1 MRNIGLMAHID
12 AGKTTTTERILFY
25 TGRNHRL
32 GEVHDGQ
39 ATMDFLPQERQRGIT
54 ITSAATTCHWN
65 DTRINIIDTP
75 GHVDF
80 TIEVERSL
88 RVLDGAVAV
97 FCAVGGVEPQSETV
111 WAQADRYGVPRLAFI
126 NKLDRVGADPEAVV
140 DQLRERLGANPV
152 LMQLPLGIEDSF
164 QGIIDLLTRRARI
177 FDDDSLGATFVDTDV
192 PDHLVEAVDA
202 ARERL
207 VETVAETDDELL
219 ELFLDGR
226 DIPLEKL
233 RAAVRRATLD
243 LKITPVLLGSA
254 FKNKGI
260 QLLLDAVV
268 DYLPAPADRPPVK
281 GLDPNGVE
289 VFRGAEEKEPTSAL
303 AFKIVS
309 DPYSGR
315 LTWLRVYSGRLNSGD
330 TLVNANTGHKQR
342 VGRLLQMHADKRQEV
357 SSAGPG
363 EIVAVV
369 GLKETATGQTLSDPA
384 GPIVLESLHVPDP
397 VISMSVAPESKADRD
412 KLSAALA
419 RLSLEDP
426 TFVVTAHPETNQ
438 TIISGMGELHLEII
452 ADRLATEFKVAAG
465 FGRPEVAYRE
475 AITRAVEAEG
485 RYVRQSGGRG
495 QYGHVVINI
504 EPAPAGAGILFE
516 DRSVGGVVPREY
528 VSAVRQGI
536 EDACRRGVL
545 AGYPLVDVKVT
556 LIDGSHH
563 EVDSSDRAFGIAG
576 SMALQEGSRRAGLHL
591 LEPIMK
597 IDITAPA
604 DFVGDVVGDLSAR
617 RGRVTTMT
625 TRGKIQ
631 TISACAPLAEMFGY
645 ATAIR
650 SQTQGRATFTMELA
664 GYEALPEGLAAEVIE
679 ARRTAKDKPSSVARA
694 A

>member
-12 AGKTTTTERILFY
+12 AGKTTTTERILYY

-32 GEVHDGQ
+32 GEVHDGM
-39 ATMDFLPQERQRGIT
+39 ATMDFMPQERQRGIT
-54 ITSAATTCHWN
+54 ITSAATTCHWHG
-65 DTRINIIDTP
+65 TRINIIDTP

-111 WAQADRYGVPRLAFI
+111 WTQADRYGVPRLAFI
-126 NKLDRVGADPEAVV
+126 NKLDRVGADPLAVV
-140 DQLRERLGANPV
+140 EQIRERLGATPV
-152 LMQLPLGIEDSF
+152 LLQLPLGIEESF

-177 FDDDSLGATFVDTDV
+177 FDDDSLGATFSDTDV
-192 PDHLVEAVDA
+192 PDHLVEAVDQ

-219 ELFLDGR
+219 EYYLDGR
-226 DIPLEKL
+226 EIPVEKL
-233 RAAVRRATLD
+233 RAAIRRATID

-268 DYLPAPADRPPVK
+268 DYLPSPAERPAVR
-281 GLDPNGVE
+281 GLDPS
-289 VFRGAEEKEPTSAL
+289 GAEVSRTADDREPTSAL

-330 TLVNANTGHKQR
+330 TLLNANTGQKQR
-342 VGRLLQMHADKRQEV
+342 VGRLLQMHADKREEV
-357 SSAGPG
+357 ASAGPG

-369 GLKETATGQTLSDPA
+369 GLKETTTGHTLCAPGS
-384 GPIVLESLHVPDP
+384 PIILESLYVPDP
-397 VISMSVAPESKADRD
+397 VISMSVVPESKADRD
-412 KLSAALA
+412 KLSQALA
-419 RLSLEDP
+419 RLSVEDP
-426 TFVVTAHPETNQ
+426 TFVVTSDAETNQ

-452 ADRLATEFKVAAG
+452 ADRLATEFKVNAQ

-495 QYGHVVINI
+495 QYGHVTINL
-504 EPAPAGAGILFE
+504 EPAPAGSGLTFE
-516 DRSVGGVVPREY
+516 DRTVGGVVPREY
-528 VSAVRQGI
+528 IPSVRQGVA
-536 EDACRRGVL
+536 EACRRGVL

-556 LIDGSHH
+556 LIDGSYH
-563 EVDSSDRAFGIAG
+563 EVDSSDRAFAIAG
-576 SMALQEGSRRAGLHL
+576 SLALQEGARRAGLKL
-591 LEPIMK
+591 LEPMMK
-597 IDITAPA
+597 VDVTSPV
-604 DFVGDVVGDLSAR
+604 DFVGDVVGDLSSR
-617 RGRVTTMT
+617 RGRVTTMS
-625 TRGKIQ
+625 TRGNVQ
-631 TISACAPLAEMFGY
+631 TVSACAPLAEMFGY
-645 ATAIR
+645 ATSLR
-650 SQTQGRATFTMELA
+650 SQTQGRATFTMELS
-664 GYEALPEGLAAEVIE
+664 GYEALPGGLAAEVVE
-679 ARRTAKDKPSSVARA
+679 ARRAAKVKPNSVARA